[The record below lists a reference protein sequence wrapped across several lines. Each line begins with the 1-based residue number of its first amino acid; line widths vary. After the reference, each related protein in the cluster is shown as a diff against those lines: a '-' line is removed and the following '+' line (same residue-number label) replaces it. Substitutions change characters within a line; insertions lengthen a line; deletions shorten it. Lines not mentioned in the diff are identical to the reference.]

1 MCRLQLKRLLLLKK
15 QKIEKK
21 VFLFAESSG
30 KLISDVVLSKFMKDK
45 GFDYRLDGFRSILR
59 DWIAETTSTPFEI
72 VEFVLAYSVEKSVTK
87 AYMRTDFLEQHRVL
101 LEQWA
106 SFISGEA

>member
-15 QKIEKK
+15 QKNI
-21 VFLFAESSG
+21 FLFAESSG
-30 KLISDVVLSKFMKDK
+30 KPISDVALSNFMKDK
-45 GFDYRLDGFRSILR
+45 GFDYRLHGFRSILR
-59 DWIAETTSTPFEI
+59 DWIAETTSTSFEI
-72 VEFVLAYSVEKSVTK
+72 AESVLAYSVEKSVTK
-87 AYMRTDFLEQHRVL
+87 AYMRTDFLEQRRVP